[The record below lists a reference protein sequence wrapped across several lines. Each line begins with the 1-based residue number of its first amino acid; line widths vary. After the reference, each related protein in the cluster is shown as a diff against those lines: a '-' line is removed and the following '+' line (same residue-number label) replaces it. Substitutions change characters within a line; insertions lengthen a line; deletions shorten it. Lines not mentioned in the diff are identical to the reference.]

1 MEKKNVNLKMIAAEV
16 GVSVNTVSRALRDMD
31 DISQETKEKVR
42 QKAVELGYMPS
53 LLSQHVKTGEKLAV
67 AILIP
72 SFRNLYFVSLT
83 NHLINLFKS
92 KSEYNL
98 LLLHNLYDADVD
110 VIKQCVLQRIDL
122 LIVHSGI
129 SEEAMVFA
137 KLNGIAI
144 VLIDGRGDTCDVDCI
159 NVDTKTGAI
168 LAARYLF
175 GIHNNRKFL
184 YVGIDNPISDN
195 RFNIYK
201 QELEVM
207 GAEDIVFL
215 TYNSEEVETLYNY
228 IIKGYRSVFF
238 FNDALAYSALKHLDE
253 MLVDTRK
260 LFPDLHIVGFDGL
273 CMEYSGMKQI
283 TTIKI
288 DYLKFAEEVYA
299 IVKSRL
305 DKPKEPYKNAII
317 SVSLHQRRR
326 KE

>member
-16 GVSVNTVSRALRDMD
+16 GVSVNTVSHALRDMD

-42 QKAVELGYMPS
+42 RKALELGYMPNV
-53 LLSQHVKTGEKLAV
+53 LSQHLKAGEKLAV

-72 SFRNLYFVSLT
+72 SFNNLYFVSMT
-83 NHLINLFKS
+83 NHLIRLFKV
-92 KSEYNL
+92 KKEYNL
-98 LLLHNLYDADVD
+98 LILHDSYEADTEI
-110 VIKQCVLQRIDL
+110 IKQCVLQRIDL
-122 LIVHSGI
+122 LIIHSQI
-129 SEEAMVFA
+129 SEEAMGLA
-137 KLNGIAI
+137 KLNGVAI
-144 VLIDGRGDTCDVDCI
+144 VIIDGYGGSCDGDCI
-159 NVDTKTGAI
+159 NVDAQTGAV

-175 GIHNNRKFL
+175 GVHNNRKFL
-184 YVGIDNPISDN
+184 YVGKDNPISDN
-195 RFNIYK
+195 RYNIYK

-215 TYNSEEVETLYNY
+215 TYNPKDVETLYNY

-238 FNDALAYSALKHLDE
+238 FNDVIAYSALEHLDE

-273 CMEYSGMKQI
+273 CVEYNGMKQI

-288 DYLKFAEEVYA
+288 DYSKFAKEVYE
-299 IVKSRL
+299 IVKLRL
-305 DKPKEPYKNAII
+305 DKPKEPYKNAMI